1 MLTSGCW
8 RPSVSTLS
16 LLLSMASAL
25 LFPSLAQAIPK
36 PVLLVS
42 PPEVEVLTAATLHPN
57 LPQVSEPLTTENPQV
72 DEANED
78 PLNSPYPVP
87 WNWVMKTQN
96 EYAMNNSSG
105 LRYYRSPALV
115 SPDGQYAAY
124 SRIEMRAEPEL
135 YNSKVVSVVFLENLK
150 TGKLQVIRAESPIA
164 TYLEKA
170 GQESEEM
177 AGVISMLMPISWSAD
192 GDRLLARQ
200 LEGAFSSSDV
210 SDYGVVWNR
219 QTHQVQTLSASPNN
233 DEDISNILLGWNQNA
248 PDQVLFRTSNLG
260 DETEQLV
267 SVNLNGNAS
276 LANTEDA
283 IIYGQIVNRSWTG
296 AQAIR

>member
-1 MLTSGCW
+1 
-8 RPSVSTLS
+8 
-16 LLLSMASAL
+16 MASAL
-25 LFPSLAQAIPK
+25 LSPSFLAQAAPSALALTSHSRIDRLAMAPLQQTLS
-36 PVLLVS
+36 PVTESVS
-42 PPEVEVLTAATLHPN
+42 QENAADL
-57 LPQVSEPLTTENPQV
+57 E
-72 DEANED
+72 NED

-87 WNWVMKTQN
+87 WHWVMKTQN
-96 EYAMNNSSG
+96 EYTQGKSSG

-164 TYLEKA
+164 TYLENA
-170 GQESEEM
+170 GQDSEEM
-177 AGVISMLMPISWSAD
+177 AGVISILIPVSWSAN

-210 SDYGVVWNR
+210 ADYGVVWNR
-219 QTHQVQTLSASPNN
+219 QNHQVKTLSASSSDN
-233 DEDISNILLGWNQNA
+233 EDNSAILLGWDQNA
-248 PDQVLFRTSNLG
+248 PDQVLFRASNLG

-267 SVNLNGNAS
+267 SVNLNGKVS
-276 LANTEDA
+276 LAKAEAA
-283 IIYGQIVNRSWTG
+283 ITYGQKVSRSWTG
-296 AQAIR
+296 VQAIR

>member
-1 MLTSGCW
+1 M
-8 RPSVSTLS
+8 
-16 LLLSMASAL
+16 
-25 LFPSLAQAIPK
+25 
-36 PVLLVS
+36 
-42 PPEVEVLTAATLHPN
+42 
-57 LPQVSEPLTTENPQV
+57 PQVSEPLTTENPQV